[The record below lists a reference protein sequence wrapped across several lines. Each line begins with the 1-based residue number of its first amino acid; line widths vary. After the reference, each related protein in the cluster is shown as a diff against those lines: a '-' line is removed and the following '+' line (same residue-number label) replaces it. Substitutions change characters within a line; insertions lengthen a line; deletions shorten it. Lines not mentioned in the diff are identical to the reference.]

1 MFTFLLSLVL
11 LLAGYFTYGA
21 LVERIFKPD
30 PARTTP
36 ALANNDGVDYVPL
49 DWKKI
54 FLIQLLN
61 IAGLGPIFGAIS
73 GALWGPVAF
82 LWIVFGCI
90 FAGAVHDYFSGM
102 LSVRNNGASVSE
114 ITGTYLGS
122 TMKNVMRVFSV
133 ILLVLVGTVFMTGP
147 AQLLANLTP
156 ESLTMNF
163 WLVVVLAYYFS
174 RPFCRL
180 IRSSA
185 AFIRSLALS

>member
-114 ITGTYLGS
+114 ITGTVPGFDDEKCDAGLLRDPSSLSWNGVYDWSCPIIGQPYS
-122 TMKNVMRVFSV
+122 RVFNDEFLAGCGAG
-133 ILLVLVGTVFMTGP
+133 LLLFRDHF
-147 AQLLANLTP
+147 AD
-156 ESLTMNF
+156 
-163 WLVVVLAYYFS
+163 
-174 RPFCRL
+174 R
-180 IRSSA
+180 
-185 AFIRSLALS
+185 